1 MNLQITAWKQN
12 TIGGD
17 IPRLDM
23 FEASFQLNR
32 AFANPYDPDCVSVD
46 AVITGPDGSVAHVPC
61 FWYEG
66 YNRRLAGG
74 QEILTPTGE
83 ACWMLRYTPRL
94 IGDYHIY
101 IKVRDMAAEASRRP
115 PGNNALDFRCTH
127 SPHKGFLRVSA
138 LDPAYLEFE
147 DGSPYI
153 GIGHNLCGWEWGGT
167 DNRRGTYDYDEWLLN
182 MANNGATMA
191 QFDFCEGDQLEW
203 TPHPDELP
211 FSADWRG
218 LAYYNAQNAW
228 KMDRRFQR
236 AEELGVYFR
245 LSLLHWEDFDNE
257 TENFPDWGWNRNPYN
272 TANGG
277 PVADVSQFFT
287 SAEARRIYRKQ
298 LRYTVAR
305 WGYSRNLLAYE
316 LWNEVDADDIV
327 WGAEKPDYRSNAAYV
342 ADWHREM
349 AAFIRKIDPNKA
361 LITTS
366 FAHTYN
372 DDRLWQLPE
381 MDLTTFHRY
390 TYFNGDYGEQQYD
403 TIGALKSVISGRL
416 AVTGKPVLGGEFAL
430 SPGGD
435 IQKDYDRQGC
445 EFHDQIWASV
455 MLKGLGTAM
464 HWTWGSY
471 VHDYNLYGHY
481 KPISLFFA
489 DEDLRG
495 MRTLDEADTARRPG
509 EPAGGEAADGGGVVL
524 QVLGLKSANRA
535 LLWIKNAG
543 SSFRTAQRA
552 GVPDGAVA
560 SVAGLADGRYHA
572 AVFDAWSGEQLAVI
586 ADAVCEQGRL
596 RLPLPGFRHSLAVK
610 LAEASAQLPWI
621 SADIGAEKINSSTQ
635 QIGKRFIVHGGG
647 EGISGARDACRFVHL
662 PISGDCSLTVRV
674 DALTNLGE
682 KARAGLMI
690 RHGLSDDAACAFLAM
705 DPRANVHFGY
715 RLRAG
720 EAVASTNVGK
730 VSFYSYIRLTVS
742 QGMLYA
748 AVSGDRSNWLEAAA
762 VAWALPDS
770 GALAGLCVCSKDF
783 LTYVSAQFHDVQLT
797 DKG

>member
-1 MNLQITAWKQN
+1 MNLQVTMRKQN
-12 TIGGD
+12 TIGGA
-17 IPRLDM
+17 IPRLEL

-32 AFANPYDPDCVSVD
+32 AFGNPYDPDCVRID
-46 AVITGPDGSVAHVPC
+46 AVIAAPDGSIASVPC

-66 YNRRLAGG
+66 YSRRLTGG

-83 ACWMLRYTPRL
+83 ACWKLRYTPRL

-101 IKVRDMAAEASRRP
+101 IEVRDMAAEESPRP
-115 PGNNALDFRCTH
+115 PGNNTLDFRCVH
-127 SPHKGFLRVSA
+127 SPHRGFLRVSA
-138 LDPAYLEFE
+138 LDPAYVEFE

-167 DNRRGTYDYDEWLLN
+167 DNRRGTYEYDEWLLN

-218 LAYYNAQNAW
+218 LVYYNAQNAW
-228 KMDRRFQR
+228 KMDQRFQR
-236 AEELGVYFR
+236 AEELGIYFR
-245 LSLLHWEDFDNE
+245 LSLLHWEDFDTE
-257 TENFPDWGWNRNPYN
+257 TEDFPDWGWNRNPYN
-272 TANGG
+272 MANGG
-277 PVADVSQFFT
+277 PVANVSQFFT
-287 SAEARRIYRKQ
+287 SAEARRIYRNH

-327 WGAEKPDYRSNAAYV
+327 WGTEKPDYRSNAEYV

-349 AAFIRKIDPNKA
+349 AAFIKKIDPNKA

-390 TYFNGDYGEQQYD
+390 TYFNGDYDEQQYD
-403 TIGALKSVISGRL
+403 TIGALQSVISGRL
-416 AVTGKPVLGGEFAL
+416 AVTGKPVLAGEFAL

-435 IQKDYDRQGC
+435 IQKDYDRQGY
-445 EFHDQIWASV
+445 EFHDQMWASLMV
-455 MLKGLGTAM
+455 KGLGTAM

-495 MRTLDEADTARRPG
+495 MTTLDEADTVQWP
-509 EPAGGEAADGGGVVL
+509 GGEAAEGAPL
-524 QVLGLKSANRA
+524 HVLGLKSANRA
-535 LLWIKNAG
+535 LLWIKNTG
-543 SSFRTAQRA
+543 SGFQTAQRA
-552 GVPDGAVA
+552 DVPDGAVA
-560 SVAGLADGRYHA
+560 SVTGIADGRYHA
-572 AVFDAWSGEQLAVI
+572 AVFDAWSGQQLAAI
-586 ADAVCEQGRL
+586 DDAVCEQGQL
-596 RLPLPGFRHSLAVK
+596 LLSLPGFRHSLAVK
-610 LAEASAQLPWI
+610 LVEASAALPWA
-621 SADIGAEKINSSTQ
+621 SADIGAKKINSATQ

-647 EGISGARDACRFVHL
+647 EGIGGARDACRFVHL
-662 PISGDCSLTVRV
+662 PIGGNCSLTARV

-682 KARAGLMI
+682 NARAGLMI
-690 RHGLSDDAACAFLAM
+690 RNGLSEDAASAFLAM
-705 DPRANVHFGY
+705 DPRANAHFGC
-715 RLRAG
+715 RPHAG
-720 EAVASTNVGK
+720 ETGSSMHVGK
-730 VSFYSYIRLTVS
+730 PGFYSYIRLTVS
-742 QGMLYA
+742 EGMLYA
-748 AVSGDRSNWLEAAA
+748 AVSEDGRKWLEAAA

-783 LTYVSAQFHDVQLT
+783 LTYVSAEFQDVQFT